1 MVPYIIL
8 GTSNG
13 LPGAQMSINLKFINF
28 DQILQSNKGDKVFI
42 NTVDVYNRHNKEILD
57 KLILSNYTDDNIS
70 IIPSCVC
77 GEIKGEYYIG
87 THCQNCNT
95 TVKPTVEDNLSFL
108 LWVKRVQ
115 GVQKFISPIVL
126 KILTERYKIA
136 KQKVPIIP
144 YIILTNYK
152 IDRRQYGKNVEHIE
166 KLDYL
171 LQQNNLK
178 RGYNNFIENF
188 FSIISI
194 LEENFRRKTQQDDYN
209 FLEFLRANEQ
219 FIFSDNLPFPNKV
232 VFSMESNELGRFF
245 DDSLVKPINVIR
257 RLTGIDIY
265 NKSYSVKQ
273 NKVAKSL
280 LELSDFYEEYI
291 KYVYFSKTGL
301 VRQHISSTRSH
312 FTARAVITM
321 LYGHHKYDEI
331 HLPWSLSCTLFREHI
346 INRLLKNGFIYKDA
360 VSFLMVH
367 NRTYNE
373 LIDRIFN
380 EIISE
385 AGGVSC
391 FLNRNPSLHRGSI
404 QTVRIT
410 KVKTN
415 VQDNTISLS
424 PLIAPSFN
432 ADFDGDELNI
442 TLILTKAV
450 SENMDNFNP
459 HHNILSLTGVNE
471 FTNNI
476 KFPKTIV
483 GTLSSWLS

>member
-1 MVPYIIL
+1 LVPYIII
-8 GTSNG
+8 GTSNE

-194 LEENFRRKTQQDDYN
+194 LEENFRKKSQQDDYN

-219 FIFSDNLPFPNKV
+219 FIFSRQLPFPN
-232 VFSMESNELGRFF
+232 
-245 DDSLVKPINVIR
+245 
-257 RLTGIDIY
+257 
-265 NKSYSVKQ
+265 
-273 NKVAKSL
+273 
-280 LELSDFYEEYI
+280 
-291 KYVYFSKTGL
+291 
-301 VRQHISSTRSH
+301 
-312 FTARAVITM
+312 
-321 LYGHHKYDEI
+321 
-331 HLPWSLSCTLFREHI
+331 
-346 INRLLKNGFIYKDA
+346 
-360 VSFLMVH
+360 
-367 NRTYNE
+367 
-373 LIDRIFN
+373 
-380 EIISE
+380 
-385 AGGVSC
+385 
-391 FLNRNPSLHRGSI
+391 
-404 QTVRIT
+404 
-410 KVKTN
+410 
-415 VQDNTISLS
+415 
-424 PLIAPSFN
+424 
-432 ADFDGDELNI
+432 
-442 TLILTKAV
+442 
-450 SENMDNFNP
+450 
-459 HHNILSLTGVNE
+459 
-471 FTNNI
+471 
-476 KFPKTIV
+476 
-483 GTLSSWLS
+483 

>member
-1 MVPYIIL
+1 
-8 GTSNG
+8 
-13 LPGAQMSINLKFINF
+13 MSINLKFVNF
-28 DQILQSNKGDKVFI
+28 DQLLQTNKGDKVFV

-70 IIPSCVC
+70 IIPSCLC
-77 GEIKGEYYIG
+77 GDIKGEYYIG
-87 THCQNCNT
+87 THCNNCGT

-115 GVQKFISPIVL
+115 GVQKFISPVIL
-126 KILTERYKIA
+126 KILTERYKIT
-136 KQKVPIIP
+136 KPKVPIIP
-144 YIILTNYK
+144 YLIMTDYK
-152 IDRRQYGKNVEHIE
+152 IDRKQQGKNMEHIE
-166 KLDYL
+166 KLDHIL
-171 LQQNNLK
+171 KQNNIK
-178 RGYNNFIENF
+178 RGYNNFVDNF
-188 FSIISI
+188 FNIISL
-194 LEENFRRKTQQDDYN
+194 LEEHFRKKTPNDNYN
-209 FLEFLRANEQ
+209 FLEFLRLNEHS
-219 FIFSDNLPFPNKV
+219 ILSDSLPFPNKV

-265 NKSYSVKQ
+265 NKSTIVKQ

-291 KYVYFSKTGL
+291 KTVFFSKPGL

-312 FTARAVITM
+312 FTARAVITS
-321 LYGHHKYDEI
+321 LYGIHRYDEI

-346 INRLLKNGFIYKDA
+346 INRLLKYGLIYKDA
-360 VSFLMVH
+360 VSLLLTY

-373 LIDRIFN
+373 LIDKIFQ
-380 EIISE
+380 EVIAE
-385 AGGVSC
+385 AGGVPC

-410 KVKTN
+410 KIKTDTE
-415 VQDNTISLS
+415 DNTISLS

-442 TLILTKAV
+442 TLILTKTV
-450 SENMDNFNP
+450 SDNMGNFDP
-459 HHNILSLTGVNE
+459 HHNILGLAGVNG

-483 GTLSSWLS
+483 GTLNNWLS